1 MAWMASSRPSSRW
14 STTTSRSLPA
24 RSGPRYRVRGR
35 PFKPTAGRSRGP
47 AFAHTLFADMVS
59 GASRHPVASSGAD
72 PSSGATRLWRAYS
85 RRSGATRARSG
96 SARRSPPPTRVQ
108 IGASGSSVCSGS
120 VVTATAVERSRT
132 RRTASAAR
140 PGVVQQSRTTSAP
153 PIAASRSS
161 LPPSQ
166 VHVSVPRST
175 STQAVTSTP
184 GPLRRIG
191 SPAGHR
197 RRAPRRGPGGTP
209 RPTSSPSP
217 GAGRRRAARS
227 RSPPRRG
234 GAARR
239 RPSRA
244 PALAGLGRRRR
255 RASGRCARAAV
266 RSAQR
271 PRGRP
276 PHNRQSRFRAVAGE
290 PQNARAS
297 CADVATPCSPRRART
312 STSRGWR
319 RRPGRDGRPEEAGR
333 AGVCLPM
340 RWTGSV
346 ERMAG
351 PFSGLAGCS
360 SWPPFRVK
368 YDI

>member
-1 MAWMASSRPSSRW
+1 M
-14 STTTSRSLPA
+14 
-24 RSGPRYRVRGR
+24 
-35 PFKPTAGRSRGP
+35 
-47 AFAHTLFADMVS
+47 
-59 GASRHPVASSGAD
+59 
-72 PSSGATRLWRAYS
+72 
-85 RRSGATRARSG
+85 
-96 SARRSPPPTRVQ
+96 
-108 IGASGSSVCSGS
+108 
-120 VVTATAVERSRT
+120 
-132 RRTASAAR
+132 
-140 PGVVQQSRTTSAP
+140 QQSRTTSARP
-153 PIAASRSS
+153 SRRAARACR
-161 LPPSQ
+161 PA
-166 VHVSVPRST
+166 RST
-175 STQAVTSTP
+175 FRSRVNLNPGSDVDAGATQADP
-184 GPLRRIG
+184 GVRPDPVG
-191 SPAGHR
+191 ES
-197 RRAPRRGPGGTP
+197 PRRGPGGTP

-217 GAGRRRAARS
+217 GGGRRRAARS

-255 RASGRCARAAV
+255 RHPGRCARAAV

-276 PHNRQSRFRAVAGE
+276 PHNRRSRFRAVAGE